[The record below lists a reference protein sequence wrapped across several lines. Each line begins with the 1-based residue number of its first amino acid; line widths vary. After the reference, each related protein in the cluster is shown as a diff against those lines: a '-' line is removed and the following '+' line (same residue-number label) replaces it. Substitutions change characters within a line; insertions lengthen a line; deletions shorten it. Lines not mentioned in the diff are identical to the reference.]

1 MRQRLVPTAVILVM
15 AGAIAC
21 HGQGTESVMPALTA
35 ALDGIRAERL
45 QAHITTLASDEF
57 EGRAPGTRGETLT
70 VGYLVDQF
78 TRAGLLPGNP
88 DGTYVQQVPLVG
100 STSVPAIAIEAAG
113 RTTSLR
119 FVDDFVHDRPATLTT
134 ASASHAGIVFAG
146 YGIVAPEYAWND
158 YKDAEVTGKLV
169 IVLSGEPSRPT
180 PGDPHTAD
188 PAFFKGDARTYYS
201 TRDYKFDLAAK
212 RGAAG
217 ILVVYDPDA
226 SGTYAILQKLA
237 TLEGFALAAP
247 PGGANV
253 ISGLMTIGAARRVAA
268 FARRDFDQ
276 LAAAA
281 ADPRASAVVFDAT
294 ATLSMHSTIRTVIS
308 HNVVARI
315 DGSDPRLKDEYVV
328 YSAHWDHLGRDPA
341 LGGDQIYNGAID
353 NAAGTGQLIEV
364 ARGLA
369 SLQRKPRRSMLFIAV
384 TAEERGYL
392 GSRFYVQHPLFPL
405 AKTVA
410 NINLDGGNVWG
421 PTSDLTSA
429 GYGLSTLDEALA
441 EAARL
446 QGRTFINAGI
456 DDGSLYFSSD
466 QIEFAKA
473 GVPAAFPFSG
483 SSYAGKPREFGDA
496 RWDAYATKDYH
507 QVTDEVGAD
516 WDLSGAAEDARWLM
530 IAGYRVAE
538 AGARPEWKRGSE
550 FSRK

>member
-1 MRQRLVPTAVILVM
+1 MSRRLAHTAVILAV
-15 AGAIAC
+15 AGAIAG
-21 HGQGTESVMPALTA
+21 HGQGTKSVMPALTA
-35 ALDGIRAERL
+35 ALDGVRAERL

-100 STSVPAIAIEAAG
+100 STSVPAIVIEAAG
-113 RTTSLR
+113 TTTSLR
-119 FVDDFVHDRPATLTT
+119 FGDDFVHDRPALLAT

-146 YGIVAPEYAWND
+146 YGIVAPEYGWDD
-158 YKDAEVTGKLV
+158 YKGAEVTGKLV

-180 PGDPHTAD
+180 PGDPNTAD
-188 PAFFKGDARTYYS
+188 PSFFKGDARTYYS
-201 TRDYKFDLAAK
+201 TRDFKFDLAAK
-212 RGAAG
+212 RGAVG

-226 SGTYAILQKLA
+226 SGTYAVLQRLA
-237 TLEGFALAAP
+237 TLEGFALAEP
-247 PGGANV
+247 PGGATV
-253 ISGLMTIGAARRVAA
+253 ISGLMTLGAARRVAA
-268 FARRDFDQ
+268 LGKRDFDQ

-281 ADPRASAVVFDAT
+281 SDRRASAVVFDAA
-294 ATLSMHSTIRTVIS
+294 ATLSMKSTIRTVVS
-308 HNVVARI
+308 HNVVARV
-315 DGSDPRLKDEYVV
+315 DGSDPRLKDEHVV

-341 LGGDQIYNGAID
+341 LGGDQVYNGAID

-369 SLQRKPRRSMLFIAV
+369 SLRRKPRRSILFIAV

-421 PTSDLTSA
+421 LTSDLTSA

-441 EAARL
+441 DAARL

-456 DDGSLYFSSD
+456 DDGSLFFSSD

-473 GVPAAFPFSG
+473 GVPATFPFSG
-483 SSYAGKPREFGDA
+483 SSYAGKPKEFGDA
-496 RWDAYATKDYH
+496 RWAAYASKDYH
-507 QVTDEVGAD
+507 QVTDEVRPN
-516 WDLSGAAEDARWLM
+516 WDLAGTAEDARWLM
-530 IAGYRVAE
+530 IAGYYVAE
-538 AGARPEWKRGSE
+538 AAARPEWKRGSE
-550 FSRK
+550 FTRK